1 LPLIRPEDINLTL
14 ATGGIAVSA
23 AGFAITWYQVHQTR
37 STVEAANE
45 ATARALHGI
54 SVRLTI
60 SELADVRGGL
70 KGVQTALRG
79 ARYEAALIYVQG
91 LLEQLHGLRSRAGM
105 QAEEQHAA
113 IQGMVVQLA
122 KLRNKL
128 EQKIS
133 LSDTELSIPKAN
145 NMLSDLGTQLSAWAD
160 QLRFTPDEASK

>member
-1 LPLIRPEDINLTL
+1 
-14 ATGGIAVSA
+14 
-23 AGFAITWYQVHQTR
+23 
-37 STVEAANE
+37 
-45 ATARALHGI
+45 
-54 SVRLTI
+54 
-60 SELADVRGGL
+60 
-70 KGVQTALRG
+70 
-79 ARYEAALIYVQG
+79 
-91 LLEQLHGLRSRAGM
+91 M